1 MAGAATEAGVAALDC
16 DDDDGDDVVKWVSNF
31 VPALDGQDKRM
42 YFYLFAS
49 WSEKKTS
56 KWWREVIRLHW
67 VEEKA
72 YNSHMKVERKMQT

>member
-16 DDDDGDDVVKWVSNF
+16 DDDDDDDDVVKWVSNF

-49 WSEKKTS
+49 WSEKKD
-56 KWWREVIRLHW
+56 
-67 VEEKA
+67 
-72 YNSHMKVERKMQT
+72 Q

>member
-16 DDDDGDDVVKWVSNF
+16 DDDDDVVKWVSNF

-49 WSEKKTS
+49 WSEKKD
-56 KWWREVIRLHW
+56 
-67 VEEKA
+67 
-72 YNSHMKVERKMQT
+72 Q

>member
-16 DDDDGDDVVKWVSNF
+16 DDDDDDDDDVVKWVSNF

-49 WSEKKTS
+49 WSKKRPVNGEGKS
-56 KWWREVIRLHW
+56 SGYIEL
-67 VEEKA
+67 
-72 YNSHMKVERKMQT
+72 RKKRTIPIWK